1 MTDVVRA
8 GQTPVSAVVS
18 DEAVTIAAEAS
29 LAEAGRVLV
38 EAEVGLVVVGEPG
51 GRPTGVVSERD
62 IVRAV
67 AEGRDPGTTRVG
79 DVAHTDLAWCDATA
93 TVAEVAD
100 EMMNHWVR
108 HLLVEEEGRF
118 LGVVSARDL
127 LGVYVSADQADEG
140 SE

>member
-18 DEAVTIAAEAS
+18 DEAVTVAARAT
-29 LAEAGRVLV
+29 LAEAARLLV

-62 IVRAV
+62 IVHAV
-67 AEGRDPGTTRVG
+67 ADGRNPATTRV
-79 DVAHTDLAWCDATA
+79 DEVAHTGLAWCDATA
-93 TVAEVAD
+93 TVTEVAG

-108 HLLVEEEGRF
+108 HLLVEEDGRF

-127 LGVYVSADQADEG
+127 LGVYVSADQADDG
-140 SE
+140 TG